1 MAADRELVRTLA
13 SQPGFASVT
22 AMPDLTASIPA
33 FSDSSSAAS
42 GMRKCA
48 GLRVAYQHGGGAAQS
63 GWSDG
68 MTLAVASSKVSGTA
82 SVASNDREATG
93 NLVEMGRRTTD
104 GVPR

>member
-42 GMRKCA
+42 AMHEEARGGKC
-48 GLRVAYQHGGGAAQS
+48 VAYQHGGAAPS

-82 SVASNDREATG
+82 
-93 NLVEMGRRTTD
+93 
-104 GVPR
+104 